1 MVSSRICHLLALCS
15 CGSKQWTRWQASIKK
30 ITLDHDVIDVTEHLH
45 FPKVYIQNV
54 VRTFVCGSEEQFVP
68 YMTLQAYKR
77 QVCFDTDSK
86 RHCCKAPCT
95 LTKISR
101 LYKYAWELFVSVVHG
116 YFRSV
121 LNLHWH
127 TLSLGNL
134 LLVHRRKMDQL
145 WVLKWLEIQK
155 QPERASSIH
164 HKSSAGS
171 FKRTLHPS
179 VCIIHTVS
187 LYEWYINHH
196 KFGFIISA
204 SSFLHNDQARQKK
217 QQSSNAF
224 EDPDLTQSQALC
236 VITDHMCSHNAENKS
251 KFLPELSWC

>member
-1 MVSSRICHLLALCS
+1 MVSSRICHLLTLCS

-45 FPKVYIQNV
+45 FPKVYIQNT
-54 VRTFVCGSEEQFVP
+54 VRTFVCGTEEQFVP
-68 YMTLQAYKR
+68 YMTLQAYRR

-86 RHCCKAPCT
+86 RHCWKAPCT

-121 LNLHWH
+121 LNLHWQ

-134 LLVHRRKMDQL
+134 LLVHRRKM
-145 WVLKWLEIQK
+145 WVLKWQEIQK
-155 QPERASSIH
+155 QPEKATSIH
-164 HKSSAGS
+164 HKYSTASRGPFILQYA
-171 FKRTLHPS
+171 
-179 VCIIHTVS
+179 
-187 LYEWYINHH
+187 LYILFRYMNHH
-196 KFGFIISA
+196 KFGIIISA